1 MPNSHHFHHYHA
13 KPTTFSSSFLKKH
26 HYRPFLTIYNN
37 TLGGNPMNVRKLLT
51 KQNQTREDNFIFL
64 CVQLEEFHTQPAA
77 FQSLAATTKIHTIPS
92 PFSPAI
98 KRSES
103 FKFTKR
109 QLRDLICGCLHS
121 DLTFHRPR
129 HCSIVARFGATIKK
143 TASAFLE
150 RFTPRFVLLDTHR
163 WPVLMRQLEQKNEA
177 YLVEFKTAWVSNSF
191 EKSHELT
198 IR

>member
-1 MPNSHHFHHYHA
+1 MKCENSDRF
-13 KPTTFSSSFLKKH
+13 TE
-26 HYRPFLTIYNN
+26 
-37 TLGGNPMNVRKLLT
+37 
-51 KQNQTREDNFIFL
+51 Q
-64 CVQLEEFHTQPAA
+64 EEFHTQPAA

-129 HCSIVARFGATIKK
+129 HCSIVH
-143 TASAFLE
+143 ASVPLLRREPFSFLE
-150 RFTPRFVLLDTHR
+150 RFTPRFVLLEVHR
-163 WPVLMRQLEQKNEA
+163 WSFLMRQLEQKNEA
-177 YLVEFKTAWVSNSF
+177 YFVWNLNGVGVK
-191 EKSHELT
+191 
-198 IR
+198 